1 MIPRKGGSQN
11 VRYGN
16 KKRARLSP
24 RGTFEGRIGDL
35 AEATAQ
41 SVDEI
46 DGILHEKQ
54 DINSKVAFTIPTTGW
69 GTDSSVPQH
78 PKFIDITVSGLL
90 ETDIVAVDVAPGS
103 SEIARAANFTNTQS
117 YAGKFRLRAASV
129 PTAAISAQYHIIN
142 TVKYTD

>member
-1 MIPRKGGSQN
+1 MASVKALLGGGLAALCEHIKGIRTT
-11 VRYGN
+11 V
-16 KKRARLSP
+16 
-24 RGTFEGRIGDL
+24 GDL

-78 PKFIDITVSGLL
+78 PKFIDTA
-90 ETDIVAVDVAPGS
+90 E
-103 SEIARAANFTNTQS
+103 EIAALLADDE
-117 YAGKFRLRAASV
+117 G
-129 PTAAISAQYHIIN
+129 
-142 TVKYTD
+142 

>member
-1 MIPRKGGSQN
+1 MASVKALLGGGLAALCEHIKGIRTT
-11 VRYGN
+11 V
-16 KKRARLSP
+16 
-24 RGTFEGRIGDL
+24 GDL

-69 GTDSSVPQH
+69 GTDSYVPQH
-78 PKFIDITVSGLL
+78 PK
-90 ETDIVAVDVAPGS
+90 
-103 SEIARAANFTNTQS
+103 FTNTQS

>member
-1 MIPRKGGSQN
+1 MASVKALLGGGLAALCEHIKDIRTT
-11 VRYGN
+11 V
-16 KKRARLSP
+16 
-24 RGTFEGRIGDL
+24 GDL

-69 GTDSSVPQH
+69 GTDSSVLQH
-78 PKFIDITVSGLL
+78 PKFI
-90 ETDIVAVDVAPGS
+90 DIVAVDVAPGS

>member
-1 MIPRKGGSQN
+1 MASVKALLGGGLAALCEHIKGIRTT
-11 VRYGN
+11 V
-16 KKRARLSP
+16 
-24 RGTFEGRIGDL
+24 GDL

-78 PKFIDITVSGLL
+78 SKFIDITVSGLL